1 MVSFKYP
8 ETDVR
13 QAYIC
18 AMIPLLAVPLA
29 AKIAIATT
37 LVIALFSA
45 GLYVGNRLG
54 ISSCQEAVIESG
66 IHSLEVSAKQSQIS
80 DSVTTKYVD
89 RIKIVQG
96 RTQEIIKEVKVYVKD
111 DADTYLPGGF
121 RLLHDLAINYDPGN
135 SSGTTDEIPVK
146 TQDVA
151 APVTA
156 KDFVETVV
164 RNYGICQ
171 ENASTLEAIQDFVR
185 QQSAVR

>member
-1 MVSFKYP
+1 MPFL
-8 ETDVR
+8 
-13 QAYIC
+13 
-18 AMIPLLAVPLA
+18 IPIA
-29 AKIAIATT
+29 AKISIALT
-37 LVIALFSA
+37 LVIALFSS

-96 RTQEIIKEVKVYVKD
+96 RTQEIIKEIKVYVKD
-111 DADTYLPGGF
+111 DTDTYLPGGF
-121 RLLHDLAINYDPGN
+121 RMLHDLAINYDPSN
-135 SSGTTDEIPVK
+135 SSGTVDETPVK

-151 APVTA
+151 
-156 KDFVETVV
+156 ETVV

-171 ENASTLEAIQDFVR
+171 ENSQTLEALQDFVR
-185 QQSAVR
+185 QQAAVR

>member
-1 MVSFKYP
+1 
-8 ETDVR
+8 
-13 QAYIC
+13 
-18 AMIPLLAVPLA
+18 MIPLLAVPLA

-164 RNYGICQ
+164 RNYGICE
-171 ENASTLEAIQDFVR
+171 ENASTLEALQDFVR
-185 QQSAVR
+185 QQAAVR

>member
-8 ETDVR
+8 ETNVR
-13 QAYIC
+13 QENFFTV
-18 AMIPLLAVPLA
+18 IPLLAVPLA

-37 LVIALFSA
+37 LVIALFSS

-135 SSGTTDEIPVK
+135 SSGTVDETPVK

-151 APVTA
+151 
-156 KDFVETVV
+156 ETVV

>member
-8 ETDVR
+8 ETNVR
-13 QAYIC
+13 QENFFTV
-18 AMIPLLAVPLA
+18 IPLLAVPLA

-37 LVIALFSA
+37 LVIALFSS

-96 RTQEIIKEVKVYVKD
+96 RTQEIIKEIKVYVKD

-121 RLLHDLAINYDPGN
+121 RMLHDLAINYDPGN
-135 SSGTTDEIPVK
+135 STGTVDETPVK

-151 APVTA
+151 
-156 KDFVETVV
+156 ETVV

-171 ENASTLEAIQDFVR
+171 ENSETLEALQDFVR
-185 QQSAVR
+185 QQAAVR

>member
-8 ETDVR
+8 ETNVR

-37 LVIALFSA
+37 LVIALFSS

-135 SSGTTDEIPVK
+135 STGTVDETPVK

-151 APVTA
+151 
-156 KDFVETVV
+156 ETVV

-171 ENASTLEAIQDFVR
+171 ENSETLEALQDFVR
-185 QQSAVR
+185 QQAAVR

>member
-8 ETDVR
+8 ETNVR
-13 QAYIC
+13 QENFFTV
-18 AMIPLLAVPLA
+18 IPLLAVPLA

-37 LVIALFSA
+37 LVIALFSS

-135 SSGTTDEIPVK
+135 STGTVDETPVK

-151 APVTA
+151 
-156 KDFVETVV
+156 ETVV

-171 ENASTLEAIQDFVR
+171 ENSETLEALQDFVR
-185 QQSAVR
+185 QQAAVR

>member
-8 ETDVR
+8 KTTFSEKDFQTL
-13 QAYIC
+13 
-18 AMIPLLAVPLA
+18 MPFLIPIA
-29 AKIAIATT
+29 AKISIALT
-37 LVIALFSA
+37 LVIALFSS

-54 ISSCQEAVIESG
+54 ISSCQEAVIESQR
-66 IHSLEVSAKQSQIS
+66 HSLEVSAKQSQIS

-121 RLLHDLAINYDPGN
+121 RLLHDLAINYDPSN
-135 SSGTTDEIPVK
+135 STGTTDEAPVK

-151 APVTA
+151 
-156 KDFVETVV
+156 ETVV

-171 ENASTLEAIQDFVR
+171 ENSQTLEALQDFVR
-185 QQSAVR
+185 QQAAVR

>member
-1 MVSFKYP
+1 
-8 ETDVR
+8 
-13 QAYIC
+13 
-18 AMIPLLAVPLA
+18 MIPLLAVPLA

-135 SSGTTDEIPVK
+135 SSGTVDETPVK

-151 APVTA
+151 
-156 KDFVETVV
+156 ETVV

-171 ENASTLEAIQDFVR
+171 ENSETLEALQDFVR
-185 QQSAVR
+185 QQAAVR

>member
-8 ETDVR
+8 ETNVR
-13 QAYIC
+13 QENFFTV
-18 AMIPLLAVPLA
+18 IPLLAVPLA

-37 LVIALFSA
+37 LVIALFSS

-135 SSGTTDEIPVK
+135 STGTVDETPVK
-146 TQDVA
+146 TQVVA
-151 APVTA
+151 
-156 KDFVETVV
+156 ETVV

-171 ENASTLEAIQDFVR
+171 ENSETLEALQDFVR
-185 QQSAVR
+185 QQAAVR

>member
-1 MVSFKYP
+1 MPFL
-8 ETDVR
+8 
-13 QAYIC
+13 
-18 AMIPLLAVPLA
+18 IPIA
-29 AKIAIATT
+29 AKISIAIT
-37 LVIALFSA
+37 LVIALFSS

-135 SSGTTDEIPVK
+135 STGTIDETPVK

-171 ENASTLEAIQDFVR
+171 ENASTIEALQDFVR
-185 QQSAVR
+185 QQSVVR

>member
-1 MVSFKYP
+1 MPFL
-8 ETDVR
+8 
-13 QAYIC
+13 
-18 AMIPLLAVPLA
+18 IPIA
-29 AKIAIATT
+29 AKISIALT
-37 LVIALFSA
+37 LVIALFSS

-121 RLLHDLAINYDPGN
+121 RMLHDLAINYDPGN
-135 SSGTTDEIPVK
+135 STGTVDETPVK
-146 TQDVA
+146 TQDFA
-151 APVTA
+151 
-156 KDFVETVV
+156 ETVV
-164 RNYGICQ
+164 RNYGICE
-171 ENASTLEAIQDFVR
+171 ENSQTLEALQDFVR
-185 QQSAVR
+185 QQAAVR

>member
-1 MVSFKYP
+1 MPFL
-8 ETDVR
+8 
-13 QAYIC
+13 
-18 AMIPLLAVPLA
+18 IPIA
-29 AKIAIATT
+29 AKISIALT
-37 LVIALFSA
+37 LVIALFSS

-96 RTQEIIKEVKVYVKD
+96 RTQEIIKEIKVYVKD
-111 DADTYLPGGF
+111 DADTYLSGSF
-121 RLLHDLAINYDPGN
+121 RMLHDLAINYDPSN
-135 SSGTTDEIPVK
+135 STGTIDETPVK

-151 APVTA
+151 
-156 KDFVETVV
+156 ETVV

-171 ENASTLEAIQDFVR
+171 ENSQTLEALQDFVR
-185 QQSAVR
+185 QQAAVR

>member
-1 MVSFKYP
+1 
-8 ETDVR
+8 
-13 QAYIC
+13 
-18 AMIPLLAVPLA
+18 MIPLLAVPLA

-96 RTQEIIKEVKVYVKD
+96 RTQEIIKEIKVYVKD
-111 DADTYLPGGF
+111 DTDTYLPGGF
-121 RLLHDLAINYDPGN
+121 RMLHDLAINYDPSN
-135 SSGTTDEIPVK
+135 SSGTVDETPVK

-151 APVTA
+151 
-156 KDFVETVV
+156 ETVV

-171 ENASTLEAIQDFVR
+171 ENSQTLEALQDFVR
-185 QQSAVR
+185 QQAAVR

>member
-37 LVIALFSA
+37 LVIALFSS

-96 RTQEIIKEVKVYVKD
+96 RTQEIIKEIKVYVKD

-121 RLLHDLAINYDPGN
+121 RMLHDLAINYDPGN
-135 SSGTTDEIPVK
+135 STGTVDETPVK

-151 APVTA
+151 
-156 KDFVETVV
+156 ETVV

-171 ENASTLEAIQDFVR
+171 ENSETLEALQDFVR
-185 QQSAVR
+185 QQAAVR

>member
-8 ETDVR
+8 ETNVR
-13 QAYIC
+13 QENFFTV
-18 AMIPLLAVPLA
+18 IPLLAVPLA

-37 LVIALFSA
+37 LVIALFSS

-135 SSGTTDEIPVK
+135 STGTIDETPVK

-151 APVTA
+151 
-156 KDFVETVV
+156 ETVV

-171 ENASTLEAIQDFVR
+171 ENSETLEALQDFVR
-185 QQSAVR
+185 QQAAVR